1 MYSLIAWQSTDDVIR
16 PLEPRDADA
25 CDAIVAGLPDWFGNE
40 RGIRD
45 AATAVRNH
53 EGSVAEDAGEVVGFL
68 TLVHPYP
75 TTSEISWLAVR
86 RDRHRTGVGRG
97 LVDAALETLAERG
110 VRLLTVKTLSDRE
123 DPGPEYAQT
132 RAFYLA
138 TGFVPVA
145 ELDIWGPENPCQLLA
160 RPV

>member
-1 MYSLIAWQSTDDVIR
+1 MIR

-25 CDAIVAGLPDWFGNE
+25 CDAIVAGLPDWFGLAE
-40 RGIRD
+40 GIRD
-45 AATAVRNH
+45 AATAVRTH
-53 EGSVAEDAGEVVGFL
+53 EGWVAEDDSQVVGFL

-75 TTSEISWLAVR
+75 TTSEISWMSVR
-86 RDRHRTGVGRG
+86 RDLHRTGVGRA
-97 LVDAALETLAERG
+97 LVEAAVEARATRG

-123 DPGPEYAQT
+123 DPGPEYART

-138 TGFVPVA
+138 NGFVPVA
-145 ELDIWGPENPCQLLA
+145 ELEIWGPENPCQLLA